1 MNCEQ
6 PKWCAKC
13 SLRIAPYDVRTVYQ
27 GIDYH
32 QACFMKLVHEQANE
46 EKAQRA
52 ILRRARTE
60 SNQYVR
66 AR

>member
-13 SLRIAPYDVRTVYQ
+13 SLRIAPYDVRTIYQ

-32 QACFMKLVHEQANE
+32 QPCFLKLVREQADE
-46 EKAQRA
+46 ERAQRA
-52 ILRRARTE
+52 IMRRARTE